1 MKNLLL
7 RLLLK
12 EQARPYR
19 VRTCRDSGLTMVE
32 LGAAGQPLHK

>member
-19 VRTCRDSGLTMVE
+19 VRTCRDSGLPMVE
-32 LGAAGQPLHK
+32 LGASGQPLRK